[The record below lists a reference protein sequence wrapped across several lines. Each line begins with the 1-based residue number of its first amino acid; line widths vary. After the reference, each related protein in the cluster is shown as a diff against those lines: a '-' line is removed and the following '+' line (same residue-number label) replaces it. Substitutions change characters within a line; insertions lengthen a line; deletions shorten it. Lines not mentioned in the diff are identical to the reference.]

1 MIVVQAHDPSLRKA
15 AVRAA
20 HSEEDVVFE
29 GRLLQSAL
37 EYGFPRLL
45 VREGGRRPGFTPVD
59 VPVLEIDD
67 AKRRRWEHERLA
79 EELPRTRLDH
89 LTQQLSIEF
98 ARVGRGDS
106 WADRALS
113 DLSRAAGAR
122 LPGSLRSFGRRIME
136 YPVHYTTLFPLATA
150 CGTTRGALKAR
161 FRRRGLPTP
170 STYLRWFRLL
180 AVAEVLSD
188 HDVTVADA
196 ARRCGFTSD
205 GNLCRMMAKVT
216 SMTPTEARSLHGRRT
231 MLLAFV
237 WKHLRVDDLE
247 GWAALDDIFEQNRVA

>member
-1 MIVVQAHDPSLRKA
+1 MIVVQAHDSSLRKA

-20 HSEEDVVFE
+20 NAEEDVILE
-29 GRLLQSAL
+29 GRLLHSAL

-45 VREGGRRPGFTPVD
+45 VREGGPRPGYGPVD
-59 VPVLEIDD
+59 IPILEIDE
-67 AKRRRWEHERLA
+67 AKRRRWESERLG

-89 LTQQLSIEF
+89 LTQQLALEF
-98 ARVGRGDS
+98 ARVGWSDS
-106 WADRALS
+106 WADRALA

-136 YPVHYTTLFPLATA
+136 YPVHYTTLFPLADA

-161 FRRRGLPTP
+161 FRRRGVPTP

-180 AVAEVLSD
+180 AVAEVLSERQ
-188 HDVTVADA
+188 VTVADA

-205 GNLCRMMAKVT
+205 GNLCRMMGKVT
-216 SMTPTEARSLHGRRT
+216 SMTPTQVRSPQGRRAL
-231 MLLAFV
+231 LLAFV
-237 WKHLRVDDLE
+237 WKHLQPDDLE
-247 GWAALDDIFEQNRVA
+247 GWAALDDIFDHRVA

>member
-1 MIVVQAHDPSLRKA
+1 MIVVQAHDPRLRKA

-20 HSEEDVVFE
+20 HREEDVIFE
-29 GRLLQSAL
+29 SRLVQSAL

-45 VREGGRRPGFTPVD
+45 VREGGRRPGFNPVD
-59 VPVLEIDD
+59 VPILEIDA
-67 AKRRRWEHERLA
+67 AKRRSWEAGRLSD
-79 EELPRTRLDH
+79 ELPRTRLDH
-89 LTQQLSIEF
+89 LTQQLSVEF
-98 ARVGRGDS
+98 ARVGRSDS
-106 WADRALS
+106 WADRALA

-180 AVAEVLSD
+180 AVAEVLSQQ
-188 HDVTVADA
+188 DVTVADA

-216 SMTPTEARSLHGRRT
+216 SMTPTEVRSTHGQRT
-231 MLLAFV
+231 LVLAFV
-237 WKHLRVDDLE
+237 WKHLGAEALE
-247 GWAALDDIFEQNRVA
+247 GWAALDDIFEHRVA